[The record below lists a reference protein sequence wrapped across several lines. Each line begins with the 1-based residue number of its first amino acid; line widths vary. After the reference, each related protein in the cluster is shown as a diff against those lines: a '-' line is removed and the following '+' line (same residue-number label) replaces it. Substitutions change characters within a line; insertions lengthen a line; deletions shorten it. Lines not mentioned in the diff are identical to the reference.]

1 MTRPSSQTARIMAT
15 TTAVVLSTVLLT
27 RPDIGLSLGLDVEVD
42 ESKLSV
48 SGEAVQ
54 VSAGI
59 YINSQVSEMQC
70 SMSATAT
77 LALREE
83 IVEVVPRNIGS
94 VL

>member
-1 MTRPSSQTARIMAT
+1 MISSSISFPIVDACSVIRSQVSSIFVCLELIPSG
-15 TTAVVLSTVLLT
+15 V
-27 RPDIGLSLGLDVEVD
+27 DVEVD
-42 ESKLSV
+42 EAHLRV

-77 LALREE
+77 LALRGE

-94 VL
+94 ML